1 MLRLCATEIGPP
13 LSGAAATAWNG
24 PASPSAITAFTAR
37 CPKVDDEVEMST
49 TAIIAAAA
57 AAASA
62 AAGENDS
69 ADVDCMTTSG
79 KMVHKH
85 RRFTVVLPVAPEA
98 EGGPVLGLSGNFQ
111 VSLPTYL
118 PMERTRTQM
127 EYVFSLECQYTR
139 RA

>member
-1 MLRLCATEIGPP
+1 
-13 LSGAAATAWNG
+13 
-24 PASPSAITAFTAR
+24 
-37 CPKVDDEVEMST
+37 MST

-57 AAASA
+57 AAAA
-62 AAGENDS
+62 AASGENDS
-69 ADVDCMTTSG
+69 ADVSSRTTSG

>member
-69 ADVDCMTTSG
+69 ADVDSMTTSG